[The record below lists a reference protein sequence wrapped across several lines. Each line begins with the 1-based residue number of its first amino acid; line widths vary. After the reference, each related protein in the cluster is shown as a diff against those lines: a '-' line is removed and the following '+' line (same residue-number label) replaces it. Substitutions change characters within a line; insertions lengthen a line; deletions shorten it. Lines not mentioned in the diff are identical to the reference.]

1 MHYKK
6 MQNQISGGGVEN
18 AEPEN
23 QDRKT
28 ENQGNCENHS
38 YVCSAVAI
46 CVSVN
51 QTYACDIN
59 VW

>member
-1 MHYKK
+1 M
-6 MQNQISGGGVEN
+6 SAGGGVEN